1 MLIPAL
7 AMALAVNSRIA
18 LPTLPTMGD
27 AHKDVIAAEKGFA
40 AYTHIHG
47 YTQGFFT
54 WSAPDAVVFHPQAV
68 RIHDALGDKLKAD
81 PSAANGTSNLSWA
94 PYRVETASSNDLAFD
109 LGTWT
114 VDGSQQAGW
123 FFTIWKK
130 QKGGKWLWTLD
141 TGAGTADPDHLP
153 ATPLAAEPKPAHAK
167 DTEAKDTEAK
177 TSTATLDASVNQMMS
192 ATSPADTLTGGKY
205 GMLDPKVVVLSGDR
219 PPANT
224 PDEIN
229 AALKTRPTG
238 ATWTADGGDAAAS
251 GDFAYT
257 WGHVAAADGT
267 YLGHYVRVWVKRGTD
282 WTILADLYGAAGT

>member
-1 MLIPAL
+1 MLVPAL
-7 AMALAVNSRIA
+7 MMALSLSSRIA
-18 LPTLPTMGD
+18 LPALPISGD
-27 AHKDVIAAEKGFA
+27 GRKEVIAAEKGFD
-40 AYTHIHG
+40 AYTHTHG
-47 YTQGFFT
+47 YAKGFFA
-54 WSAPDAVVFHPQAV
+54 WSAPDAIAFHPQAL
-68 RIHDALGDKLKAD
+68 RIHDALGEKLKAD
-81 PSAANGTSNLSWA
+81 ASEKDAPSKLRWS
-94 PYRVETASSNDLAFD
+94 PYRVEMASSNDLAFD

-114 VDGSQQAGW
+114 IEGSKEAGW
-123 FFTIWKK
+123 FFTVWKK

-141 TGAGTADPDHLP
+141 TGAGTADPDYVP
-153 ATPLAAEPKPAHAK
+153 ATPLAAGPKPEHGKDADAK
-167 DTEAKDTEAK
+167 A
-177 TSTATLDASVNQMMS
+177 STTTLDASVNQMMS

-229 AALKTRPTG
+229 AALKARPTG
-238 ATWTADGGDAAAS
+238 AVWTADGGDAAAS

-267 YLGHYVRVWVKRGTD
+267 YLGHYVRVWVKRGPD

>member
-7 AMALAVNSRIA
+7 ALALAVNSRIA
-18 LPTLPTMGD
+18 LPTFPMLGD
-27 AHKDVIAAEKGFA
+27 AHKDVIAAEKSFD

-54 WSAPDAVVFHPQAV
+54 WSAPDAVVFHPQAL

-81 PSAANGTSNLSWA
+81 SSEKDAPSRLRWT
-94 PYRVETASSNDLAFD
+94 PYRVETAGSNDMAFD

-114 VDGSQQAGW
+114 VDDSKQAGW

-141 TGAGTADPDHLP
+141 TGAGTADADNLP
-153 ATPLAAEPKPAHAK
+153 ATPLAAEPKPAHEK
-167 DTEAKDTEAK
+167 DAEAK
-177 TSTATLDASVNQMMS
+177 TSTATLDTSVNQMMS

-224 PDEIN
+224 PDEIA

-267 YLGHYVRVWVKRGTD
+267 YLGHYVRVWVKRGSD

>member
-7 AMALAVNSRIA
+7 ALALAVNSRIA
-18 LPTLPTMGD
+18 LPPRSTVTPATSD
-27 AHKDVIAAEKGFA
+27 ARKDVIAAENGF
-40 AYTHIHG
+40 
-47 YTQGFFT
+47 
-54 WSAPDAVVFHPQAV
+54 DAIAFHPQAL

-81 PSAANGTSNLSWA
+81 PSAANGTSSLSWT

-114 VDGSQQAGW
+114 VDGTKQAGW
-123 FFTIWKK
+123 FFTVWKK

-153 ATPLAAEPKPAHAK
+153 ATPLAAEPRAAHVK
-167 DTEAKDTEAK
+167 DAEAK
-177 TSTATLDASVNQMMS
+177 TSTVTLDTSVNQMMN
-192 ATSPADTLTGGKY
+192 ANSPADTLTGGKY
-205 GMLDPKVVVLSGDR
+205 GMLDPKAVVLSGDQ

-224 PDEIN
+224 PDEIT

-257 WGHVAAADGT
+257 YGHVAAADGT
-267 YLGHYVRVWVKRGTD
+267 YLGHYVRVWVKRGKD
-282 WTILADLYGAAGT
+282 WTILADLYGASGT

>member
-7 AMALAVNSRIA
+7 ALALAVNSRI
-18 LPTLPTMGD
+18 TLPVKSTATPAAAD
-27 AHKDVIAAEKGFA
+27 ARKDVIAAEKGFA
-40 AYTHIHG
+40 AYTHLHG

-54 WSAPDAVVFHPQAV
+54 WSAPDAVVFHPQAI

-81 PSAANGTSNLSWA
+81 PSAANGTSTLSWA
-94 PYRVETASSNDLAFD
+94 PYRVETAASNDLAFD

-114 VDGSQQAGW
+114 VDGTKQAGW
-123 FFTIWKK
+123 FFTVWKK
-130 QKGGKWLWTLD
+130 EKGGKWLWTLD

-153 ATPLAAEPKPAHAK
+153 ATPLAAEPKAAHVK
-167 DTEAKDTEAK
+167 DSEAV
-177 TSTATLDASVNQMMS
+177 TSTQTLDSSVNKMMT
-192 ATSPADTLTGGKY
+192 ANSPADTLTGGKY
-205 GMLDPKVVVLSGDR
+205 GMLDPKAVVLSGDR

-224 PDEIN
+224 PDEIT
-229 AALKTRPTG
+229 AALKTRPIG

-282 WTILADLYGAAGT
+282 WTILADLYGASGT